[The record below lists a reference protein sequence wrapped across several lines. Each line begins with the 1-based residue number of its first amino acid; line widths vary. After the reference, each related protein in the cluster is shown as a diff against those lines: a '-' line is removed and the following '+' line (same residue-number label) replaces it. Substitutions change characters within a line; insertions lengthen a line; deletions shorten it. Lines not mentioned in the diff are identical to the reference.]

1 MNASQTNNVSPARRL
16 LRESS
21 IAGWWGWYLSAWFA
35 AFAVACLIL
44 LVGTIAVLL
53 ENGGL
58 YNSQVSLGKSL
69 RLPVATGLLELEPIK
84 QLMWL
89 VGIGLGLALLQAFA
103 LWWFYRGIYA
113 RTREI
118 SRNLH
123 EQVLATTLQVA
134 SSGGITAQRRRTA
147 LLIDEQL
154 PRIRLGLIARW
165 RAVPRSVV
173 LTIICTCLALL
184 VDVWLTLLAV
194 ISGLIVWR
202 IYRSLERPSDGENG
216 VVDLPLLRK
225 RLIEAVQIAPLVSR
239 IRGDD
244 APILESGGPLMR
256 LMEANQIQDKQRA
269 LAVPI
274 VTAATAVVVAVLVLA
289 LGGNMLVD
297 RATITLPAALV
308 LVLSLLGAVT
318 GAMRVLRYLSRAG
331 EFREACESIYGY
343 VDRANNGVTSDR
355 MGLGGKQHSIEMADV
370 RLMDSTGRML
380 LDGISMR
387 LEPASMVA
395 LLGTDPVA
403 VNSLAELLLGF
414 GNPKSGQLT
423 IGDVKMSELHDR
435 WLSQN
440 VMWIGRSGP
449 IWAGT
454 ITENLSSGQAG
465 VDTAMISDA
474 MRKSGVY
481 DRVQALSE
489 GFSSLITAD
498 DDRLDEAARYGLAVA
513 RAWIRQPAV
522 VVVEEPPLATG
533 TLSDDPCIETLREL
547 AAAGSLVIVLPQ
559 KLRSLRL
566 ADRVIL
572 LSGGRLAGEGKHE
585 ELLAT
590 SDLYRHLNYVLFNPF
605 RHMAPGGRHPAM
617 A

>member
-1 MNASQTNNVSPARRL
+1 MSSNQSNGGSATSRL

-21 IAGWWGWYLSAWFA
+21 IAGWWGWYLSAWFV
-35 AFAVACLIL
+35 AFAVAGLIL
-44 LVGTIAVLL
+44 LVGTIAKLL
-53 ENGGL
+53 EDGGL
-58 YNSQVSLGKSL
+58 DESSVSLGKAL
-69 RLPVATGLLELEPIK
+69 RVPVPEALLSLEPK
-84 QLMWL
+84 QQLIWL
-89 VGIGLGLALLQAFA
+89 VGVGLGLALLQSLA
-103 LWWFYRGIYA
+103 LWWFYRGIFA

-147 LLIDEQL
+147 LLIDDQL
-154 PRIRLGLIARW
+154 PRVRAGLIARW

-173 LTIICTCLALL
+173 LMIICTCLALL

-194 ISGLIVWR
+194 ISGLIVWL
-202 IYRSLERPSDGENG
+202 IYRSLERTEDGESG
-216 VVDLPLLRK
+216 VLDLPLLRR
-225 RLIEAVQIAPLVSR
+225 RLIEAVQVAPLVSR
-239 IRGDD
+239 IRGDE
-244 APILESGGPLMR
+244 APVLESGGPLMR
-256 LMEANQIQDKQRA
+256 LMEANLMQDKQRA
-269 LAVPI
+269 RSVPI
-274 VTAATAVVVAVLVLA
+274 VSAATAIVVALLVLA

-297 RATITLPAALV
+297 RASITLPAALV
-308 LVLSLLGAVT
+308 LVLALLGAVT
-318 GAMRVLRYLSRAG
+318 GAIRVLRYWSRSSD
-331 EFREACESIYGY
+331 FREACESIYGY
-343 VDRANNGVTSDR
+343 VDRATGGVTSDR
-355 MGLGGKQHSIEMADV
+355 MGLGGKRHSIEMSDV
-370 RLMDSTGRML
+370 TMMDSTGRPL
-380 LDGISMR
+380 LDGISMH
-387 LEPASMVA
+387 LEPSSMVA
-395 LLGTDPVA
+395 LLGTDPLA

-414 GNPKSGQLT
+414 GNPKSGKLT

-454 ITENLSSGQAG
+454 ITENLCYGQNG
-465 VDTAMISDA
+465 IDTAAIAEA

-489 GFSSLITAD
+489 GFSSLISAD
-498 DDRLDEAARYGLAVA
+498 DDRLDEATRYGLAIA

-522 VVVEEPPLATG
+522 VVVEEPPLVAG
-533 TLSDDPCIETLREL
+533 TLSDDPGIETLREM
-547 AAAGSLVIVLPQ
+547 ANRGSLVIVLPQ
-559 KLRSLRL
+559 RLRTLRL

-605 RHMAPGGRHPAM
+605 RHMAPGGRNPVM